1 MDHLEKTPP
10 KIWVFA
16 AHLSSLFPLRLP
28 QTLHVESAAIEE
40 TA

>member
-1 MDHLEKTPP
+1 MDHLEKRPP

-16 AHLSSLFPLRLP
+16 AQLSSLFPLRLP
-28 QTLHVESAAIEE
+28 QTLHVESAAVEE